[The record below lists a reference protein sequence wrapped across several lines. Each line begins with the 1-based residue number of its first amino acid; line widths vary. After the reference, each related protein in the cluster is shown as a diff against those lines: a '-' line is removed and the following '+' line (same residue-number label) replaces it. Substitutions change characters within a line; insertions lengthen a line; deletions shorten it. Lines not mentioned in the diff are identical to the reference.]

1 MGNLQFYTLMEVAP
15 MKKNVV
21 VLALVLAVSMSLAV
35 VHVYARGWS
44 ADPASDPVFTKFLD
58 ETADIRKEIAL
69 DRAELNALMAGEN
82 PDAKRVRELTA
93 SITDNKEKLAE
104 IARANDLGAPGTGG
118 YGGCGNRA
126 GGRGGCGTCAGAAD
140 TSDRPGVSDYGSCGT
155 PGCPGAGP
163 GR

>member
-1 MGNLQFYTLMEVAP
+1 
-15 MKKNVV
+15 MKKIVV
-21 VLALVLAVSMSLAV
+21 VLTLVLAVSMSLVA

-44 ADPASDPVFTKFLD
+44 ADPGNDPVFTKFLD

-93 SITDNKEKLAE
+93 SIAGNQEKLAE
-104 IARANDLGAPGTGG
+104 IARASDIGAPGTEQYGRCGG
-118 YGGCGNRA
+118 RVA
-126 GGRGGCGTCAGAAD
+126 GRGGCGSCAGAPNAFGN
-140 TSDRPGVSDYGSCGT
+140 PGVGGYGSCGT